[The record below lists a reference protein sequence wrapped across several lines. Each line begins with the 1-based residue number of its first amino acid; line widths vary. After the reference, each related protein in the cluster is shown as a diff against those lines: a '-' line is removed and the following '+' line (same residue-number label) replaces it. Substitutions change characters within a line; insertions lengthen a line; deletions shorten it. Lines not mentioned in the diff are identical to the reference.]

1 MCFLLI
7 KSYIRRAR
15 FFIIY
20 LLLLLDDLVSLF
32 NHNLLLQCLVM
43 LLLDNSCIRHAFAIV
58 LDIVV
63 DNEGGL
69 VDV

>member
-1 MCFLLI
+1 MCFPLI

-15 FFIIY
+15 FLIIY

-32 NHNLLLQCLVM
+32 HHKLV
-43 LLLDNSCIRHAFAIV
+43 LLLDNSWIRHAFTIV

-69 VDV
+69 VNV